1 MLNFTT
7 TAPVAL
13 NMLANRAMLAG
24 VRISVWSARRVD
36 KRVTAETNAAHNAA
50 SDAGRYNKALLAKDA
65 LAAVTAAA
73 SAARLAHYARTL
85 PWMDDGARILPAA
98 AYKDYADAMRT
109 IRFQFETAVA
119 DFVAN
124 YDGFVQDARARLNGM
139 FNPDEYPTA
148 DEIAGKFNFTTRVL
162 PMPDAADF
170 RVDLGDAVA
179 DAIRADITRD
189 TQDAL
194 AAAQRDVWNRITTVV
209 SHMVEKLNGYAPAMR
224 PGDKVTGI
232 FRDSLVENV
241 RELVAILPALN
252 LTNDATL
259 TSVTARLERELC
271 THDADALRDND
282 GLRQETA
289 DNAAAILAEIA
300 DFLA

>member
-13 NMLANRAMLAG
+13 NMLSNRAMLAG

-73 SAARLAHYARTL
+73 SAARLAHYALTL

-148 DEIAGKFNFTTRVL
+148 DEIAGKFSFTTRVL

-259 TSVTARLERELC
+259 ASVTARLERELC